1 VKNKGSLLVLA
12 IFVIFFTG
20 CAVRTG
26 GYGGSISS
34 FSLTPPL
41 LTVVLTNN
49 TNVPLEVLENG
60 VLVGVKDS
68 TGQYHDVVLNPGDTI
83 SRGYYNFMGS
93 RDLIITVRG
102 TCPPVVE
109 VSCSKPGQYAGT
121 DYRQF
126 TIYTD
131 GRYHTESW
139 QINYLRGPRGVY

>member
-1 VKNKGSLLVLA
+1 MKNKSFLLTLVALVV
-12 IFVIFFTG
+12 FSTG

-26 GYGGSISS
+26 GGRMTS
-34 FSLTPPL
+34 FSLTPPI

-49 TNVPLEVLENG
+49 VNVPLEVLENG
-60 VLVGVKDS
+60 ILATVKDS

-102 TCPPVVE
+102 VCPTSGVE
-109 VSCSKPGQYAGT
+109 STGCNKTGQYAGT
-121 DYRQF
+121 DYRRF

-131 GRYHTESW
+131 GRYHAENW
-139 QINYLRGPRGVY
+139 QIDYLRGPRGVY